1 MRLSVDLSVDTARA
15 AVGRLLAARHY
26 CCVPLPYL
34 LQDGGDVFD
43 WRALVGVFEMCRLT
57 NSHGGIMLA

>member
-1 MRLSVDLSVDTARA
+1 MRLSVDLSVDTACA

-34 LQDGGDVFD
+34 LHDGGDVSD
-43 WRALVGVFEMCRLT
+43 LRAPVGVFEICRPINDPPT
-57 NSHGGIMLA
+57 AE